1 MDNSI
6 KDINH
11 SLSIQAETLGEPAET
26 EASWYAMRVFM
37 NKVALCRDLFNLF
50 NNALKD
56 PDQMKNTFPEDM
68 MGDVMEYYA
77 PFVKERHVNSQG
89 KKIVVERPLIPS
101 LFFMRSNKRQALWLE
116 RELCGKARLY
126 RQLVD
131 FDPQPIA
138 IPTPL
143 LGESTHPGAQVPPFA
158 VCDVWAEHPGY
169 AMMLVEGVQIFDGVE
184 TLQDIELEP
193 LTEGQSSLL
202 QNSIRDIP
210 GQDL

>member
-1 MDNSI
+1 MEVKGKGKLVVRVYTS
-6 KDINH
+6 
-11 SLSIQAETLGEPAET
+11 QAELPVEDATVVVT
-26 EASWYAMRVFM
+26 QKS
-37 NKVALCRDLFNLF
+37 
-50 NNALKD
+50 
-56 PDQMKNTFPEDM
+56 PD
-68 MGDVMEYYA
+68 
-77 PFVKERHVNSQG
+77 G
-89 KKIVVERPLIPS
+89 KYKLLSV
-101 LFFMRSNKRQALWLE
+101 QATDSS
-116 RELCGKARLY
+116 GTT
-126 RQLVD
+126 
-131 FDPQPIA
+131 QPIT

-184 TLQDIELEP
+184 ILQDIELEP

>member
-1 MDNSI
+1 METKGKGKLVVRVYTS
-6 KDINH
+6 
-11 SLSIQAETLGEPAET
+11 QAELPVEDATVVVT
-26 EASWYAMRVFM
+26 QKS
-37 NKVALCRDLFNLF
+37 
-50 NNALKD
+50 
-56 PDQMKNTFPEDM
+56 PD
-68 MGDVMEYYA
+68 
-77 PFVKERHVNSQG
+77 G
-89 KKIVVERPLIPS
+89 KYKLLSV
-101 LFFMRSNKRQALWLE
+101 QATDSS
-116 RELCGKARLY
+116 GTT
-126 RQLVD
+126 
-131 FDPQPIA
+131 QPIA

>member
-1 MDNSI
+1 METKGKGKLVVRVYTS
-6 KDINH
+6 
-11 SLSIQAETLGEPAET
+11 QAELPVEDATVVVT
-26 EASWYAMRVFM
+26 QKS
-37 NKVALCRDLFNLF
+37 
-50 NNALKD
+50 
-56 PDQMKNTFPEDM
+56 PD
-68 MGDVMEYYA
+68 
-77 PFVKERHVNSQG
+77 G
-89 KKIVVERPLIPS
+89 KYKLLSV
-101 LFFMRSNKRQALWLE
+101 QATDSS
-116 RELCGKARLY
+116 GTT
-126 RQLVD
+126 
-131 FDPQPIA
+131 QPIT

>member
-1 MDNSI
+1 MEVKGKGKLVVRVYTS
-6 KDINH
+6 
-11 SLSIQAETLGEPAET
+11 QAELP
-26 EASWYAMRVFM
+26 V
-37 NKVALCRDLFNLF
+37 
-50 NNALKD
+50 
-56 PDQMKNTFPEDM
+56 EDAT
-68 MGDVMEYYA
+68 VVVTQKS
-77 PFVKERHVNSQG
+77 PNG
-89 KKIVVERPLIPS
+89 KYKLLSV
-101 LFFMRSNKRQALWLE
+101 QATDSS
-116 RELCGKARLY
+116 GTT
-126 RQLVD
+126 
-131 FDPQPIA
+131 QPIT

>member
-1 MDNSI
+1 METKGKGKLVVRVYTS
-6 KDINH
+6 
-11 SLSIQAETLGEPAET
+11 QAELP
-26 EASWYAMRVFM
+26 V
-37 NKVALCRDLFNLF
+37 
-50 NNALKD
+50 
-56 PDQMKNTFPEDM
+56 EDATVVVTQKSP
-68 MGDVMEYYA
+68 G
-77 PFVKERHVNSQG
+77 G
-89 KKIVVERPLIPS
+89 KYKLLSV
-101 LFFMRSNKRQALWLE
+101 QATDSS
-116 RELCGKARLY
+116 GTT
-126 RQLVD
+126 
-131 FDPQPIA
+131 QPIT

-143 LGESTHPGAQVPPFA
+143 LGESTHPGAQIPPFA

>member
-1 MDNSI
+1 MEVKGKGKLVVRVYAS
-6 KDINH
+6 
-11 SLSIQAETLGEPAET
+11 QAELPVVDATVVVT
-26 EASWYAMRVFM
+26 QKS
-37 NKVALCRDLFNLF
+37 
-50 NNALKD
+50 
-56 PDQMKNTFPEDM
+56 PD
-68 MGDVMEYYA
+68 
-77 PFVKERHVNSQG
+77 G
-89 KKIVVERPLIPS
+89 KYKLLSV
-101 LFFMRSNKRQALWLE
+101 QATDSS
-116 RELCGKARLY
+116 GTT
-126 RQLVD
+126 
-131 FDPQPIA
+131 QPIT

>member
-1 MDNSI
+1 MEVKGKGKLVVRVYTS
-6 KDINH
+6 
-11 SLSIQAETLGEPAET
+11 QAELPVEDATVVVT
-26 EASWYAMRVFM
+26 QKS
-37 NKVALCRDLFNLF
+37 
-50 NNALKD
+50 
-56 PDQMKNTFPEDM
+56 PD
-68 MGDVMEYYA
+68 
-77 PFVKERHVNSQG
+77 G
-89 KKIVVERPLIPS
+89 KYKLLSV
-101 LFFMRSNKRQALWLE
+101 QATDSS
-116 RELCGKARLY
+116 GTT
-126 RQLVD
+126 
-131 FDPQPIA
+131 QPIV

-143 LGESTHPGAQVPPFA
+143 LGESTHPGAQIPPFA

>member
-1 MDNSI
+1 MEVKGKGKLVVRVYTS
-6 KDINH
+6 
-11 SLSIQAETLGEPAET
+11 QAELPVEDATVVVT
-26 EASWYAMRVFM
+26 QKS
-37 NKVALCRDLFNLF
+37 
-50 NNALKD
+50 
-56 PDQMKNTFPEDM
+56 PD
-68 MGDVMEYYA
+68 
-77 PFVKERHVNSQG
+77 G
-89 KKIVVERPLIPS
+89 KYKLLSV
-101 LFFMRSNKRQALWLE
+101 QATDSS
-116 RELCGKARLY
+116 GTT
-126 RQLVD
+126 
-131 FDPQPIA
+131 QPIT